1 MIEGQIYYG
10 SPDNANYLSQNYG
23 PTEWINVP

>member
-23 PTEWINVP
+23 PAEWINVP